1 MKDFHLLTN
10 KPVMYICNVHES
22 DIGSDTPHV
31 GAVREIAAREGSS
44 VLSVSAEV
52 EEEIAELPEEERKGF
67 LASLGLEESGLDRV
81 IRGGYTLLQL
91 ITFFTANPKELR
103 AWTVRRGTTAPEGAG
118 EIHSDFQRGFI
129 RAEVIRF
136 HDLARLG
143 TEQAVK
149 DAGLLALEG
158 KDYQIQDGDVIF
170 FRFHV
175 G

>member
-1 MKDFHLLTN
+1 
-10 KPVMYICNVHES
+10 V
-22 DIGSDTPHV
+22 
-31 GAVREIAAREGSS
+31 
-44 VLSVSAEV
+44 
-52 EEEIAELPEEERKGF
+52 EERKGF

-81 IRGGYTLLQL
+81 IREGYSLLQL
-91 ITFFTANPKELR
+91 ITFFTANPKELH

-136 HDLARLG
+136 DDLARLG

-149 DAGLLALEG
+149 DAGLLAIEG
-158 KDYQIQDGDVIF
+158 KDYRIQDGDVVF